1 MESQGIFQ
9 IHPIGG
15 TNDEKS
21 IFFARSARL
30 YGGRRPEL
38 RHLPDSSYWLK
49 LGYYAPCIV
58 SLTEPCGGELNA
70 ALVQAC
76 ACGLIGGAAAL
87 LGAALHHVKAHKSL
101 HSLLAA
107 LFSVR

>member
-1 MESQGIFQ
+1 MKKVF
-9 IHPIGG
+9 
-15 TNDEKS
+15 
-21 IFFARSARL
+21 FFARSARL

-38 RHLPDSSYWLK
+38 RHLPDFL
-49 LGYYAPCIV
+49 LLAQARVLRALHRV
-58 SLTEPCGGELNA
+58 SDRALRGRTERGARAG
-70 ALVQAC
+70 VRS
-76 ACGLIGGAAAL
+76 GLIGSTAAL

>member
-1 MESQGIFQ
+1 MK
-9 IHPIGG
+9 
-15 TNDEKS
+15 KS
-21 IFFARSARL
+21 IFARVLRGFAVGVAL
-30 YGGRRPEL
+30 NCVICL
-38 RHLPDSSYWLK
+38 ISSYWLK

-76 ACGLIGGAAAL
+76 ACGLIGSAAAL

-101 HSLLAA
+101 HSLLAT

>member
-1 MESQGIFQ
+1 MLCSRASFRLSVRQVASRLPFWVLP
-9 IHPIGG
+9 IHFYLRPIWAHVAL
-15 TNDEKS
+15 NCV
-21 IFFARSARL
+21 ICL
-30 YGGRRPEL
+30 I
-38 RHLPDSSYWLK
+38 SSYWLK

-87 LGAALHHVKAHKSL
+87 HHIKAHKSL